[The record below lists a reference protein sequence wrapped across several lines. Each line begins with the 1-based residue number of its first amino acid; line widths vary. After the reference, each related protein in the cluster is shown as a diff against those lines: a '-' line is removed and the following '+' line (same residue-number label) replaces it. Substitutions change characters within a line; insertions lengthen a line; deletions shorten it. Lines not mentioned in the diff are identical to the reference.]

1 VIGLNRP
8 YYHLMEQCV
17 ICGAGLV
24 RKQTKY
30 CSTGCKNKST
40 NKKLQSYLA
49 QQERGRRRKA
59 ELVELGGGSCR
70 YCGYSRN
77 LAALE
82 FHHTDI
88 TQKSFS
94 LDLRS
99 LSNRRFS
106 RILDEFRKCQLVCS
120 NCHKEIHNP
129 HFFRQ
134 EKSRARPGFRH
145 PKKQ

>member
-1 VIGLNRP
+1 
-8 YYHLMEQCV
+8 MEQCV
-17 ICGAGLV
+17 VCGIDLV
-24 RKQTKY
+24 GKQTKY
-30 CSTGCKNKST
+30 CSIGCKNQST

-82 FHHTDI
+82 FHHADSAE
-88 TQKSFS
+88 KSFS

-99 LSNRRFS
+99 LSNRRFP
-106 RILDEFRKCQLVCS
+106 LVLKEFRKCELVCS

-129 HFFRQ
+129 NFIR
-134 EKSRARPGFRH
+134 
-145 PKKQ
+145 

>member
-1 VIGLNRP
+1 MGP
-8 YYHLMEQCV
+8 KWTYYHPMEHCV
-17 ICGAGLV
+17 VCGLGLV

-30 CSTGCKNKST
+30 CSTECKNRCT
-40 NKKLQSYLA
+40 NNRLQSYSA

-82 FHHTDI
+82 FHHTDSSE
-88 TQKSFS
+88 KSFS

-106 RILDEFRKCQLVCS
+106 VILDEFRKCQLVCS
-120 NCHKEIHNP
+120 NCHKEIHHP
-129 HFFRQ
+129 QFR
-134 EKSRARPGFRH
+134 R
-145 PKKQ
+145 KKAGLCPAFVVQKKID